1 MVHELHQNQ
10 PVLRAGEALD
20 RARAAMIMLHGRG
33 ASAEDILS
41 LRHELDVPGFAYLA
55 PQAANY
61 TWYPNRFIA
70 PLESNEPYLSS
81 ALQVVAD
88 LVKLTADAGLPASK
102 VMLLGFSQGA
112 CLALEFAARN
122 PRRYGG
128 VSGLSGGLIGPEG
141 MHFDYPGS
149 LDGTPIFLGC
159 SDVDFHIPKSR
170 VLESAAV
177 FRRMGAGVTDRLY
190 PNMGHAIND
199 DEIVQ
204 IVQMM
209 TALASQ

>member
-1 MVHELHQNQ
+1 MVPELHQNL
-10 PVLRAGEALD
+10 PVLHAGEALD
-20 RARAAMIMLHGRG
+20 RAQAAIIMLHGRG

-41 LRHELDVPGFAYLA
+41 LREEWDVPGFAYLA
-55 PQAANY
+55 PQAANF

-70 PLESNEPYLSS
+70 PIESNEPYLSS

-88 LVKLTADAGLPASK
+88 LLKMTADGGLTADK

-128 VSGLSGGLIGPEG
+128 AVGLSGGLIGPEG
-141 MHFDYPGS
+141 MHFDHPGS
-149 LDGTPIFLGC
+149 LDETPVFLGC
-159 SDVDFHIPKSR
+159 SDVDFHIPKTR
-170 VLESAAV
+170 VLESAAA
-177 FRRMGAGVTDRLY
+177 FRRMGASVTDRLY
-190 PNMGHAIND
+190 PNMGHGINQ

-204 IVQMM
+204 VVQMM
-209 TALASQ
+209 TSLTSQ